1 MRKLCH
7 QNSILNILYI
17 SHKVNI
23 QWREKQQLVKAV
35 LQFEGKNLFLIPYFL
50 MMFKNTFSITE
61 GDLISLK
68 EPTLQNTWFIWSP
81 FLCFNFKN
89 LKEANSVSFISKFSK
104 IKEAWRGSLGGT
116 NSAKQL
122 NYLPP
127 APVFQLQTFEGHKL
141 FVIHLISIYSTW
153 CTSACLSF

>member
-1 MRKLCH
+1 MRKLYH

-68 EPTLQNTWFIWSP
+68 EPTLQNT
-81 FLCFNFKN
+81 
-89 LKEANSVSFISKFSK
+89 
-104 IKEAWRGSLGGT
+104 
-116 NSAKQL
+116 
-122 NYLPP
+122 
-127 APVFQLQTFEGHKL
+127 
-141 FVIHLISIYSTW
+141 
-153 CTSACLSF
+153 

>member
-1 MRKLCH
+1 MLIYEKALSPK
-7 QNSILNILYI
+7 QYFEYPL

-68 EPTLQNTWFIWSP
+68 EPTLQNT
-81 FLCFNFKN
+81 
-89 LKEANSVSFISKFSK
+89 
-104 IKEAWRGSLGGT
+104 
-116 NSAKQL
+116 
-122 NYLPP
+122 
-127 APVFQLQTFEGHKL
+127 
-141 FVIHLISIYSTW
+141 
-153 CTSACLSF
+153 

>member
-1 MRKLCH
+1 MRKLYH

-50 MMFKNTFSITE
+50 MMFKNTFSIIE

-68 EPTLQNTWFIWSP
+68 EPTLQNT
-81 FLCFNFKN
+81 
-89 LKEANSVSFISKFSK
+89 
-104 IKEAWRGSLGGT
+104 
-116 NSAKQL
+116 
-122 NYLPP
+122 
-127 APVFQLQTFEGHKL
+127 
-141 FVIHLISIYSTW
+141 
-153 CTSACLSF
+153 

>member
-23 QWREKQQLVKAV
+23 EWREKQQLVKAV

-50 MMFKNTFSITE
+50 MMFKNTFSIIE

-68 EPTLQNTWFIWSP
+68 EPTLQNT
-81 FLCFNFKN
+81 
-89 LKEANSVSFISKFSK
+89 
-104 IKEAWRGSLGGT
+104 
-116 NSAKQL
+116 
-122 NYLPP
+122 
-127 APVFQLQTFEGHKL
+127 
-141 FVIHLISIYSTW
+141 
-153 CTSACLSF
+153 